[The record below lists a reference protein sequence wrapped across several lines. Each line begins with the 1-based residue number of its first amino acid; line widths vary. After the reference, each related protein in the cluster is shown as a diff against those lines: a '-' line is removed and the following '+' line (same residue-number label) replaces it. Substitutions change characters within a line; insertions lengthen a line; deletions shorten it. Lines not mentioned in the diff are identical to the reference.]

1 MASSSLTGCAYSV
14 PRWRR
19 ETEAKRRVSQ
29 SVSVPVP
36 MPARGGRA
44 RFGLGK
50 MRESGRL
57 PPSPLPPASPPPR
70 FPKSYFSFFDF
81 ERKKKTRAREVLEG
95 TCAQFRASCTSRIRW
110 RIFLDLP
117 VVLIEL
123 CSAPCS
129 QVLLRVLSFPVSR
142 SRLVW
147 VDHDVLLRSYASGQ
161 RKLLRARRRASP

>member
-19 ETEAKRRVSQ
+19 ETEAKRRVSE

-57 PPSPLPPASPPPR
+57 PPSPLPPPPPPR
-70 FPKSYFSFFDF
+70 PSFWLAPSGCSTTSYLFEVFPGDLGPLLEQLVVVPLRSLPALRPLVPVGLRSHGLAHDCPPAASRFSLRGTSIALPKS
-81 ERKKKTRAREVLEG
+81 AALLP
-95 TCAQFRASCTSRIRW
+95 SRRQKPKVMS
-110 RIFLDLP
+110 LGD
-117 VVLIEL
+117 
-123 CSAPCS
+123 
-129 QVLLRVLSFPVSR
+129 
-142 SRLVW
+142 
-147 VDHDVLLRSYASGQ
+147 
-161 RKLLRARRRASP
+161 